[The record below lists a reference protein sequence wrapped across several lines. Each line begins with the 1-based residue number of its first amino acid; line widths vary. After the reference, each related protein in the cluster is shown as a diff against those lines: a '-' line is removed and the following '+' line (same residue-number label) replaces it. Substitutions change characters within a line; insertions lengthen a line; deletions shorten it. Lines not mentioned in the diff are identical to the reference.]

1 MYQADEA
8 TADPGDPTQETA
20 TEAVL
25 EEEEVVV
32 VAEEEEGLVMAAAV
46 LVGVGVLGCPARFAG
61 ESVGVS
67 SGGRGGAAFQRGPVI
82 DGAVCR
88 STRPPFI
95 PTTEL

>member
-8 TADPGDPTQETA
+8 TAGPGDPTQETA

-32 VAEEEEGLVMAAAV
+32 VAEEGLVVAAAV
-46 LVGVGVLGCPARFAG
+46 LVGVGVLVCPARFAG